1 MVVVELN
8 LLGVEMLF
16 EVDVVLN
23 DSNKK
28 HKEQFNSKQHKV
40 NIITIYSEYEFQN
53 LFRMIYLIMCW
64 NDYNLIRMRACNI
77 YDKIYNSKIIVV

>member
-1 MVVVELN
+1 MVVAELN

-16 EVDVVLN
+16 EVNVVLN

-28 HKEQFNSKQHKV
+28 KEQFNSKQHNV
-40 NIITIYSEYEFQN
+40 NNITIYPEYEFQN
-53 LFRMIYLIMCW
+53 LLRMIYLIMCW